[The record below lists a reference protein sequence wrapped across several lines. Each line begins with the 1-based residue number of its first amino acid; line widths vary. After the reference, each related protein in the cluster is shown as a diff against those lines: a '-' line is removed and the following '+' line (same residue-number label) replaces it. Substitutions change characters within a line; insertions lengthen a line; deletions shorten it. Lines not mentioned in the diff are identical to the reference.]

1 LPRLRTINLG
11 NAKPKMKKKEEAFN
25 RKNLKFWNFDVQFG
39 AIVGQSF
46 GDSVTKW
53 LNRGE

>member
-1 LPRLRTINLG
+1 VDTI
-11 NAKPKMKKKEEAFN
+11 AKIKNHQFGECKAKNEKKKEETFN

-46 GDSVTKW
+46 GDSVIK
-53 LNRGE
+53 